1 MSQTVAPGAGGG
13 GGPGGRPPGTPGSPG
28 SLGDTVSPETVLA
41 GGVAEPVGSPLR
53 LAAETF
59 AQNKLAMAGVVV
71 ILLMAGFSFLGPL
84 FYHTNQIV
92 TNLPESLKPPGLA
105 HPLGTDN
112 EGYDELGR
120 LMLGGQTSLEVGLA
134 AALVATAIGVGYG
147 ALSGFAGGIVDGVMM
162 RAVDALLA
170 IPTLFLLVFLFTV
183 FRANVLLLVLVIG
196 LVAWLVP
203 SRLVR
208 AETLSLRSREYVE
221 AVRVLG
227 GNRRR
232 MILRHIIPNTIGT
245 IMVNASFQVADAIL
259 ALASLSFLGLGIAP
273 PAANWGQMLS
283 TGVQYVYAG
292 DWWLIYPPGIAIV
305 LTVMAFNAVGDSL
318 RDSFDSRLRS

>member
-1 MSQTVAPGAGGG
+1 VSQIMM
-13 GGPGGRPPGTPGSPG
+13 GREEAAAR
-28 SLGDTVSPETVLA
+28 GDEA
-41 GGVAEPVGSPLR
+41 AEPAGHPLR
-53 LAAETF
+53 LAARTF
-59 AQNKLAMAGVVV
+59 AENKAAIAGVVV
-71 ILLMAGFSFLGPL
+71 IVAMAAFSFAGPL
-84 FYHTNQIV
+84 FYHTNQIA
-92 TNLPESLKPPGLA
+92 TNLPGSLRAPSLA

-134 AALVATAIGVGYG
+134 AALVATAIGAGYG
-147 ALSGFAGGIVDGVMM
+147 ALSGFAGGLVDGIMM

-183 FRANVLLLVLVIG
+183 FQANVTVLIFDIC

-203 SRLVR
+203 ARLVR
-208 AETLSLRSREYVE
+208 AETLSLRTREYVE

-227 GNRRR
+227 GRRRR
-232 MILRHIIPNTIGT
+232 MIVRHIIPNTIGT

-259 ALASLSFLGLGIAP
+259 VLASLSFLGLGIAP

-283 TGVQYVYAG
+283 TGVNYVYAG
-292 DWWLIYPPGIAIV
+292 DWWLIYPPGVAIV
-305 LTVMAFNAVGDSL
+305 LTVMAFNAIGDSL
-318 RDSFDSRLRS
+318 RDAFDTRLRF